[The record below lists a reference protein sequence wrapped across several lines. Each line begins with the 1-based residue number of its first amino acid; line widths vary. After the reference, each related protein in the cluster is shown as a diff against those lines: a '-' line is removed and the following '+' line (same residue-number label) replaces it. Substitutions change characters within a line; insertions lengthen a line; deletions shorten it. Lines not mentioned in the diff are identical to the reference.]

1 MSATRAAAR
10 AAAAGSTLIVGFD
23 GHTAP
28 AELLARVRA
37 GLVGGAIL
45 FARNV
50 ESPEQVAD
58 LCAALR
64 GAAPPGA
71 PLLTCVDQ
79 EGGRVQRLRA
89 PATEWP
95 PMAALAHHSP
105 ELAYRVGRAL
115 GAELAA
121 LGFSL
126 DFAPVLDVHTNPR
139 NPVIG
144 DRALGTE
151 PAAVAERGNA
161 LLRGLHDAGVGSC
174 GKHFPGHGDTI
185 LDSHVDLPVVAHDEA
200 RLRAVELVPFARAVA
215 AGVPMIMTAHVVFP
229 ALDPAVPA
237 TMSPR
242 VLGLLRRELGFDGVI
257 VSDDL
262 EMKAVADRYG
272 IEELV
277 VAALRAG
284 CDAFLV
290 CHRADLQERAR
301 EALVHAAEQDAGTR
315 ARLEEAAARMAA
327 LARRFAAAPYAP
339 PPDLRAR
346 LGTASHRALA
356 ARLATP
362 P

>member
-1 MSATRAAAR
+1 
-10 AAAAGSTLIVGFD
+10 VG
-23 GHTAP
+23 A
-28 AELLARVRA
+28 
-37 GLVGGAIL
+37 
-45 FARNV
+45 
-50 ESPEQVAD
+50 PEQVAE

-64 GAAPPGA
+64 GAAPAGA

-79 EGGRVQRLRA
+79 EGGRVQRVRA

-95 PMAALAHHSP
+95 PMAALAHHPP
-105 ELAYRVGRAL
+105 EVARQVGRAL
-115 GAELAA
+115 GEELAA
-121 LGFSL
+121 LGLTL
-126 DFAPVLDVHTNPR
+126 DFAPVLDVHTNPQ

-144 DRALGTE
+144 DRALGPE
-151 PAAVAERGNA
+151 PEVVAERGA
-161 LLRGLHDAGVGSC
+161 QLLQGLHAAGVGSC
-174 GKHFPGHGDTI
+174 GKHFPGHGDTL
-185 LDSHVDLPVVAHDEA
+185 LDSHLDLPVVGHDEA

-229 ALDPAVPA
+229 ALDALPA
-237 TMSPR
+237 TLSPR
-242 VLGLLRRELGFDGVI
+242 VLRLLRRDLGFDGVI

-277 VAALRAG
+277 VRSLQAG

-315 ARLEEAAARMAA
+315 ARLEEAAGRMAV
-327 LARRFAAAPYAP
+327 LRRRFAAARYTP
-339 PPDLRAR
+339 PADLRAR
-346 LGTASHRALA
+346 LGTAPHRALA
-356 ARLATP
+356 AQLAAAP

>member
-1 MSATRAAAR
+1 M
-10 AAAAGSTLIVGFD
+10 VGFD
-23 GHTAP
+23 GQAAP

-37 GLVGGAIL
+37 GHVGGAIL

-50 ESPEQVAD
+50 GAPEQVAD
-58 LCAALR
+58 LNAALR
-64 GAAPPGA
+64 GAAPPDA

-79 EGGRVQRLRA
+79 EGGRVQRVRA

-95 PMAALAHHSP
+95 PMAALAQLP
-105 ELAYRVGRAL
+105 PAVAGQVGRAL

-121 LGFSL
+121 LGFAL
-126 DFAPVLDVHTNPR
+126 DFAPVLDVHTNPQ

-144 DRALGTE
+144 DRALGTD
-151 PAAVAERGNA
+151 PAAVAARGSA

-185 LDSHVDLPVVAHDEA
+185 TDSHLDLPVVAHVEA
-200 RLRAVELVPFARAVA
+200 RLRGVELVPFARAVA
-215 AGVPMIMTAHVVFP
+215 DGVPMIMTAHVVFP
-229 ALDPAVPA
+229 ALDPDVPA

-242 VLGLLRRELGFDGVI
+242 VLGLLRRDLGFDGVI

-301 EALVHAAEQDAGTR
+301 EALVHAAERDADTR
-315 ARLEEAAARMAA
+315 ARLAEAAAR
-327 LARRFAAAPYAP
+327 LAVLRRRFAGARYVP
-339 PPDLRAR
+339 PADLRAH
-346 LGTASHRALA
+346 LGSAPHRALA
-356 ARLATP
+356 AQLAAAP
-362 P
+362 R